1 MQTQKLVR
9 ALAWA
14 YALLFVGVT
23 VLGYVPAFLDEQ
35 GNRFGLFRLQW
46 WDDALHLSSGLW
58 AAIAAYVSYN
68 ASRTYFRIFGPL
80 YFFDGVLGLITGM
93 GYLDLGIFLHGP
105 MDVPL
110 QPRIFMN
117 VPHILI
123 GGVAIIVGYLL
134 AKRPA
139 DQPAAA

>member
-1 MQTQKLVR
+1 MHTEKLVR
-9 ALAWA
+9 GLAWA

-23 VLGYVPAFLDEQ
+23 ALGYIPAFLDDQ
-35 GNRFGLFRLQW
+35 GNLFGLFKLQW
-46 WDDALHLSSGLW
+46 WDDALHLGSGIW
-58 AAIAAYVSYN
+58 AAAAAYFSYG

-80 YFFDGVLGLITGM
+80 YFFDGVLGLLTGM

-105 MDVPL
+105 MVMPL
-110 QPRIFMN
+110 QTRIAMN
-117 VPHILI
+117 VPHIAI
-123 GGVAIIVGYLL
+123 GGVAILVGYIL

>member
-14 YALLFVGVT
+14 YALLFVGVS
-23 VLGYVPAFLDEQ
+23 VVGYVPAFLDEQ
-35 GNRFGLFRLQW
+35 GNLFGLFRLQW
-46 WDDALHLSSGLW
+46 WDDALHLGSGLW
-58 AAIAAYVSYN
+58 AAIAAYASYN